1 MRYYFLIILMEYGL
15 MNFDAAHI
23 ENINVTNILH
33 QYSLLCG
40 PAFVDDAMNIWK
52 FPKISEDVNICPVC
66 SCSSDCFVYNN
77 CCPDLEIQFSS
88 SDCRNI
94 IIYSSNN
101 TIKLEN
107 KYAIVSKCP
116 KGADTSLLHLCTK
129 SRDIEDGLLY
139 PPVTSTTYLLTF
151 KNKFCALC
159 NDIKQFIPWKLNFT
173 CDIKFNFTTTVNE
186 IVTTAIKHQCSI
198 SYIPGQSLSDKVKP
212 CKESLLINKCNVT
225 GTWEQYNRNV
235 EYACGRLNNPLPPY
249 RNIFCYMCN
258 PPKMSQFVPIHNCN
272 VTGLWEKR
280 DENID
285 ISCKNGGYSSATYPY
300 KNIYCFMCNVDVSTF
315 LTRKES
321 WSVHVSP
328 PGAVTYY
335 FYHEDT
341 VNSELAYTDTPIVKR
356 FQPTRGSSTI
366 ESEPTCCKRMYK
378 KWNIKLDCKFP
389 IPFSFLENNMLR
401 SALILNERSYCNL
414 TRNVNKLYTICE
426 KTNTTGC
433 STGSQLYIQWACET
447 RQSQVFIKG
456 VDRNFTL
463 PKCGKHFENKIM
475 FERRNPLQISTTVQS
490 DLCKTFDCDDNQ
502 IIYPLQYFFC
512 NCCSKSLEGSLIY
525 AFDRSPWN
533 IFSWSYYT
541 TKCSQNEVFDTIQVR
556 NCSRNA
562 IYRYCTIYLLQYICK
577 VT

>member
-1 MRYYFLIILMEYGL
+1 MEYGL
-15 MNFDAAHI
+15 MHFDAAHI

-40 PAFVDDAMNIWK
+40 PAFFDDAMNIWK

-66 SCSSDCFVYNN
+66 SRSSDCFVYNN

-88 SDCRNI
+88 SDCRNL

-107 KYAIVSKCP
+107 KYAIVSNCP
-116 KGADTSLLHLCTK
+116 TGADTSLLHLCTQ
-129 SRDIEDGLLY
+129 SRGIEDGLLF

-159 NDIKQFIPWKLNFT
+159 NGIEQFIPWKLHFT

-198 SYIPGQSLSDKVKP
+198 SYIPEQSFSEKVKP
-212 CKESLLINKCNVT
+212 CRKSLLINKCNVT

-235 EYACGRLNNPLPPY
+235 EYACGKLNNPFLPY
-249 RNIFCYMCN
+249 KNIFCYMCN

-272 VTGLWEKR
+272 VTGLWKKR

-300 KNIYCFMCNVDVSTF
+300 KNIYCFICNVDDFTF

-335 FYHEDT
+335 FDY
-341 VNSELAYTDTPIVKR
+341 
-356 FQPTRGSSTI
+356 PTNGSSRM
-366 ESEPTCCKRMYK
+366 ESEPIWCKRMYK
-378 KWNIKLDCKFP
+378 EWNIKLKCKFP

-401 SALILNERSYCNL
+401 SALIINERSYCNL
-414 TRNVNKLYTICE
+414 TENVNTGYTICE

-433 STGSQLYIQWACET
+433 RTGSQLYIQWACET
-447 RQSQVFIKG
+447 NLYQVFIKG

-463 PKCGKHFENKIM
+463 PQCGRHFENKIM
-475 FERRNPLQISTTVQS
+475 FERRNPLQISTIVQS

-502 IIYPLQYFFC
+502 NIYPLKYFFC
-512 NCCSKSLEGSLIY
+512 NCCSKYVSFLFPSNVQPPRL
-525 AFDRSPWN
+525 N
-533 IFSWSYYT
+533 IFSLSYYP

-556 NCSRNA
+556 NS
-562 IYRYCTIYLLQYICK
+562 LLQYKCIVSLLYYIFIAIYLQCHMN
-577 VT
+577 TRMIMYERFQATTPIPHQLLQL